1 LTSRAPA
8 RHAATRRQ
16 AAGFTLIEILI
27 VVVIMGFVVSLVG
40 GIGADRLD
48 KVRAREERVSVQRAI
63 EGAAFRA
70 FAEGRETRIEFGGDR
85 IVVRPAG
92 TPELTLALEHW
103 KAPAGPEILISRN
116 GVARPPVLTLR
127 RGDGDYA
134 MDLNAWLRREP

>member
-1 LTSRAPA
+1 MPRRAA
-8 RHAATRRQ
+8 VRRP
-16 AAGFTLIEILI
+16 AAGFTLVEILI
-27 VVVIMGFVVSLVG
+27 VIVIMGFVVSLVG

-48 KVRAREERVSVQRAI
+48 RARAREERVSVQRAI

-70 FAEGRETRIEFGGDR
+70 FAQGRETRIETGGDR

-92 TPELTLALEHW
+92 TPEVTLTLEHW
-103 KAPAGPEILISRN
+103 KAPAGPEILVSRN

-127 RGDGDYA
+127 RDEEDYA